1 MLNYHNFLIFF
12 HILGVAVGF
21 GGVVMSDYIFLSSM
35 RVGKIT
41 KERFEFLKESSRMV
55 WIGVLLMVISGA
67 LLFFE
72 FPDRY
77 LASGK
82 FLAKMTLVAIL
93 IINGA
98 FFHWYHLP
106 RLKRYLDASLPT
118 LPEFK
123 RHVSTLLIG
132 GAISSVS
139 WLGALLLGVIGR
151 SPYTYWQVVL
161 VYLAIL
167 AVGIVGA
174 LLLKNKIVPR
184 Q

>member
-21 GGVVMSDYIFLSSM
+21 GGVVMSDYVFLSSM
-35 RVGKIT
+35 RVGKII
-41 KERFEFLKESSRMV
+41 KERFEFLKESSRIV

-106 RLKRYLDASLPT
+106 RLRRYLDTDLAT
-118 LPEFK
+118 LPELKKHFP
-123 RHVSTLLIG
+123 TLLAS
-132 GAISSVS
+132 GAVSSVS
-139 WLGALLLGVIGR
+139 WLGALLLGVLGR
-151 SPYTYWQVVL
+151 SPYTYWQIIGTYLLILVIGVL
-161 VYLAIL
+161 S
-167 AVGIVGA
+167 A
-174 LLLKNKIVPR
+174 LLLRNKLIPK
-184 Q
+184 

>member
-1 MLNYHNFLIFF
+1 MINYHNLLILF

-35 RVGKIT
+35 RVGEIA
-41 KERFEFLKESSRMV
+41 KERFVFLKESSRMV

-98 FFHWYHLP
+98 FFHWFHLP
-106 RLKRYLDASLPT
+106 RLRRYLDADLST

-123 RHVSTLLIG
+123 KHFPTLLVS
-132 GAISSVS
+132 GAVSSVS
-139 WLGALLLGVIGR
+139 WLGALLLGVLGR
-151 SPYTYWQVVL
+151 SPYTYWQIIGTYLPILVIGVL
-161 VYLAIL
+161 
-167 AVGIVGA
+167 GA
-174 LLLKNKIVPR
+174 LVLRNKLVAR
-184 Q
+184 